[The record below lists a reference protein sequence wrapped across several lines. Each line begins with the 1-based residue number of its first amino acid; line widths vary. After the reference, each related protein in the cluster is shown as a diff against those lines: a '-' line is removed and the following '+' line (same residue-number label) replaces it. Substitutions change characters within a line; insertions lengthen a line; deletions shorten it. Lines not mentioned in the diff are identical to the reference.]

1 MNSPQSVEIGR
12 AASVLRRLFEII
24 DGLDAARCVELLA
37 PDLRFSVVFSKGPG
51 DAQDFAGDRRAF
63 DDYLAQR
70 GAPSWTHHVLVES
83 AHRVLAHSSYR
94 DVEVVLGETRQDGVP
109 VATFVAAVRLA
120 ADGRID
126 RYVVGRS
133 PAVLFD
139 LA

>member
-1 MNSPQSVEIGR
+1 VNSPQPVETGR
-12 AASVLRRLFEII
+12 EAGVLRRLFELI
-24 DGLDAARCVELLA
+24 DGPDPARCVELLA
-37 PDLRFSVVFSKGPG
+37 PDVRFSVVFSQGRG
-51 DAQDFAGDRRAF
+51 EARDFAGDRRAF

-70 GAPSWTHHVLVES
+70 GVPTWTHHVLAAS
-83 AHRVLAHSSYR
+83 AHRVLGDSDYH
-94 DVEVVLGETRQDGVP
+94 DVEVALGETRQDGMP

>member
-1 MNSPQSVEIGR
+1 MSSPQPVETGR
-12 AASVLRRLFEII
+12 AAGVLRRLFELI
-24 DGLDAARCVELLA
+24 DGPAPARCVEMLA
-37 PDLRFSVVFSKGPG
+37 PDVRFSVVFSQGRRE
-51 DAQDFAGDRRAF
+51 ARDFAGDRQAF

-70 GAPSWTHHVLVES
+70 GAPTWMHHVLAES
-83 AHRVLAHSSYR
+83 AHRVLGGSEYH
-94 DVEVVLGETRQDGVP
+94 DVEIVLGETRQDGMP